1 MSSAQALILVAV
13 VVVALG
19 TMHRS
24 DDAQL
29 PIVGDIDLADLF
41 ADIIHQGMMK

>member
-1 MSSAQALILVAV
+1 VWRMSSVQALILVAV

-24 DDAQL
+24 
-29 PIVGDIDLADLF
+29 GSLF
-41 ADIIHQGMMK
+41 